1 MPVISRIAS
10 MALRVAELVFAAVVI
25 GNISSYLHQY
35 HRNSGLPLAR
45 FIYVDIIAG
54 LSILLALL
62 WLLPFASGFFHWPID
77 LLLSFAWFAAF
88 AILINYI
95 SNHTSCRGHTNVGL
109 SGTNTGYSNG
119 LGCGRWRAAESFS
132 FLSAIFWLISALLGL
147 WFIHRERSK
156 RVRAD
161 GARADVAA

>member
-10 MALRVAELVFAAVVI
+10 MALRVAELVFAAVVL

-35 HRNSGLPLAR
+35 HRGSNLPLAR
-45 FIYVDIIAG
+45 FIYVDVIAG

-77 LLLSFAWFAAF
+77 LLLSLAWFAAF
-88 AILINYI
+88 AILINWI
-95 SNHTSCRGHTNVGL
+95 SNHTGCGGHSLGF
-109 SGTNTGYSNG
+109 SGTNTGYTGN